1 MISGAQLFVAVWLGC
16 ACVYAVPVWATL
28 SLSKARRACGA
39 YADFDHV
46 IEMVEKRGLLPL
58 GALLACLLFPLSL
71 AYDVV
76 VIRAK
81 LDELEQT
88 KKYIESLKKELDE
101 TAAGVAE
108 DPRCGFVEGDSVC
121 RLPPNHGGLHDCRSQ
136 VEISL
141 PPLPPGHKWAK
152 CEACGTMTVQKEG

>member
-39 YADFDHV
+39 YTEFDHL

-58 GALLACLLFPLSL
+58 GAMLGCLLFPLSL

-76 VIRAK
+76 MIRAK

-88 KKYIESLKKELDE
+88 KKRLEMLNLQINAQAEEIAMPPELGGE
-101 TAAGVAE
+101 Q
-108 DPRCGFVEGDSVC
+108 SVDVP
-121 RLPPNHGGLHDCRSQ
+121 LP
-136 VEISL
+136 V
-141 PPLPPGHKWAK
+141 LPPGYEWVK
-152 CEACGTMTVQKEG
+152 CEACGGVNVRKENET